1 MKSRMC
7 VDIGYNSLFKFGE
20 QLCGDTVGIASEDKG
35 NEIIVLADG
44 LGSGVKANILS
55 TLTAK
60 IISTMMSNGLSVEE
74 CVATVAATL
83 PVCETRGV
91 AYSTFTILQ
100 IVDYKDAYVYQY
112 DNPKTILLRNGK
124 NYELG
129 VEDLEIGEKRITKA
143 HVTLE
148 PNDTFILMSDGV
160 EHAGIGAT
168 MNFGW
173 ERDEIIDYLET
184 MYYEG
189 YSSKTLATILL
200 DKCDDLYGQK
210 PGDDTTVAVVK
221 FRERSVVNLMFGP
234 PRHKEDDRYMLRDF
248 FGNQGKYIIAG
259 GTTSQI
265 AARLL
270 RRDVEVNL
278 DYFDDEIPPTAS
290 LEGVDLVTEG
300 VITIS
305 KVLSYAQDYL
315 KDNESFYDWTYKQ
328 DGASQIARMLFEDAT
343 DIEFFVGK
351 AINAAHQSPTIPIN
365 FSIKMKLIEDLVVC
379 LEKMGK
385 RVNVKYY

>member
-20 QLCGDTVGIASEDKG
+20 QLCGDTVGGASEDNG
-35 NEIIVLADG
+35 NEIIVSADG

-74 CVATVAATL
+74 CVSTIAATL

-100 IVDYKDAYVYQY
+100 IVNYKDAYVYQY

-124 NYELG
+124 NYELE
-129 VEDLEIGEKRITKA
+129 VENLQMGDKNVTKA
-143 HVTLE
+143 HIELE

-168 MNFGW
+168 LNFGW
-173 ERDEIIDYLET
+173 EREEVIDYLET
-184 MYYEG
+184 MYYDG
-189 YSSKTLATILL
+189 YSSKTLATLLL
-200 DKCDDLYGQK
+200 DKCDDLYGQR

-234 PRHKEDDRYMLRDF
+234 PRNKDDDRFMLRDF

-259 GTTSQI
+259 GTSSQI

-270 RRDVEVNL
+270 RREVEVNL
-278 DYFDDEIPPTAS
+278 DYFDDEIPPTAT

-300 VITIS
+300 IITIS
-305 KVLSYAQDYL
+305 KVLEYAQDYL

-351 AINAAHQSPTIPIN
+351 AINAAHQSPNIPIN
-365 FSIKMKLIEDLVVC
+365 FSIKMKLIEDLIVC

>member
-1 MKSRMC
+1 MKSKMC
-7 VDIGYNSLFKFGE
+7 VDIGYNSLFKYGE
-20 QLCGDTVGIASEDKG
+20 QLCGDTVGVASEDNG

-74 CVATVAATL
+74 CVSTVAATL
-83 PVCETRGV
+83 PVCEIRGV
-91 AYSTFTILQ
+91 AYSTFTILH
-100 IVDYKDAYVYQY
+100 IVNYKEAFVYQY

-129 VEDLEIGEKRITKA
+129 VEDLQMGDKIVTKA
-143 HVTLE
+143 HVELE

-168 MNFGW
+168 LNFGW
-173 ERDEIIDYLET
+173 ERDEVIDYLET
-184 MYYEG
+184 MYYDG
-189 YSSKTLATILL
+189 YSAKTLATILL

-221 FRERSVVNLMFGP
+221 FRERSIVNLMFGP
-234 PRHKEDDRYMLRDF
+234 PRNKEDDRFMLRDF

-270 RRDVEVNL
+270 KREVEVNL
-278 DYFDDEIPPTAS
+278 DYFDDEIPPTAT

-300 VITIS
+300 VITIN
-305 KVLSYAQDYL
+305 KVLTYAQDYL
-315 KDNESFYDWTYKQ
+315 KDNESFYDWTYKK

-351 AINAAHQSPTIPIN
+351 AINAAHQSPNIPIN
-365 FSIKMKLIEDLVVC
+365 FSIKMKLIEDLMAC

>member
-7 VDIGYNSLFKFGE
+7 VDIGYNSLFKYGE
-20 QLCGDTVGIASEDKG
+20 QLCGDTVGVASEDNG

-74 CVATVAATL
+74 CVSTIAATL

-124 NYELG
+124 NYELE
-129 VEDLEIGEKRITKA
+129 VEALQMGDKMVTKA
-143 HVTLE
+143 HIELE

-168 MNFGW
+168 LNFGW
-173 ERDEIIDYLET
+173 EREEVIDYLET
-184 MYYEG
+184 MYYDG
-189 YSSKTLATILL
+189 YSSKTLATLLL

-221 FRERSVVNLMFGP
+221 FRERSIVNLMFGP
-234 PRHKEDDRYMLRDF
+234 PRNKEDDRYMLRDF
-248 FGNQGKYIIAG
+248 FGNQGKYIISG
-259 GTTSQI
+259 GTSSQI

-270 RRDVEVNL
+270 KREVEVNL
-278 DYFDDEIPPTAS
+278 DYFDDEIPPTAT

-300 VITIS
+300 IITIS
-305 KVLSYAQDYL
+305 KVLEYAQDYL

-328 DGASQIARMLFEDAT
+328 DGASQIARLLFEDAT

-351 AINAAHQSPTIPIN
+351 AINAAHQSPNIPIN
-365 FSIKMKLIEDLVVC
+365 FSIKMKLIEDLIVC

>member
-7 VDIGYNSLFKFGE
+7 VDIGYNSLFKYGE
-20 QLCGDTVGIASEDKG
+20 QLCGDTVGVASEDNG

-74 CVATVAATL
+74 CVSTIAATL

-124 NYELG
+124 NYELE
-129 VEDLEIGEKRITKA
+129 VEALQMGDKKVTKA
-143 HVTLE
+143 HIELE

-168 MNFGW
+168 LNFGW
-173 ERDEIIDYLET
+173 EREEVIDYLET
-184 MYYEG
+184 MYYDG
-189 YSSKTLATILL
+189 YSSKTLATLLL
-200 DKCDDLYGQK
+200 DKCDDLYGQR

-234 PRHKEDDRYMLRDF
+234 PRNKDDDRFMLRDF

-259 GTTSQI
+259 GTSSQI

-270 RRDVEVNL
+270 RREVEVNL
-278 DYFDDEIPPTAS
+278 DYFDDEIPPTAT

-300 VITIS
+300 IITIS
-305 KVLSYAQDYL
+305 KVLEYAQDYL

-328 DGASQIARMLFEDAT
+328 DGASQIARLLFEDAT

-351 AINAAHQSPTIPIN
+351 AINAAHQSPNIPIN
-365 FSIKMKLIEDLVVC
+365 FSIKMKLIEDLIVC

>member
-7 VDIGYNSLFKFGE
+7 VDIGYNSLFKYGE
-20 QLCGDTVGIASEDKG
+20 QLCGDTVGVASEDNG

-74 CVATVAATL
+74 CVSTIAATL

-124 NYELG
+124 NYELE
-129 VEDLEIGEKRITKA
+129 VEALQMGDKMVTKA
-143 HVTLE
+143 HIELE

-168 MNFGW
+168 LNFGW
-173 ERDEIIDYLET
+173 EREEVIDYLET
-184 MYYEG
+184 MYYDG
-189 YSSKTLATILL
+189 YSSKTLATLLL

-221 FRERSVVNLMFGP
+221 FRERSIVNLMFGP
-234 PRHKEDDRYMLRDF
+234 PRNKEDDRYMLRDF
-248 FGNQGKYIIAG
+248 FGNQGKYIISG
-259 GTTSQI
+259 GTSSQI

-270 RRDVEVNL
+270 KREVEVNL
-278 DYFDDEIPPTAS
+278 DYFDDEIPPTAT

-300 VITIS
+300 IITIS
-305 KVLSYAQDYL
+305 KVLDYARDYL

-351 AINAAHQSPTIPIN
+351 AINAAHQSPNIPIN
-365 FSIKMKLIEDLVVC
+365 FSIKMKLIEDLIVC

>member
-7 VDIGYNSLFKFGE
+7 VDIGYNSLFKYGE
-20 QLCGDTVGIASEDKG
+20 QLCGDTVGVASEDNG

-74 CVATVAATL
+74 CVSTIAATL

-124 NYELG
+124 NYELE
-129 VEDLEIGEKRITKA
+129 VEALQMGDKMVTKA
-143 HVTLE
+143 HIELE

-168 MNFGW
+168 LNFGW
-173 ERDEIIDYLET
+173 EREEVIDYLET
-184 MYYEG
+184 MYYDG
-189 YSSKTLATILL
+189 YSSKTLATLLL

-221 FRERSVVNLMFGP
+221 FRERSIVNLMFGP
-234 PRHKEDDRYMLRDF
+234 PRNKEDDRYMLRDF
-248 FGNQGKYIIAG
+248 FGNQGKYIISG
-259 GTTSQI
+259 GTSSQI

-270 RRDVEVNL
+270 KREVEVNL
-278 DYFDDEIPPTAS
+278 DYFDDEIPPTAT

-300 VITIS
+300 IITIS
-305 KVLSYAQDYL
+305 KVLDYARDYL

-328 DGASQIARMLFEDAT
+328 DGASQIARLLFEDAT

-351 AINAAHQSPTIPIN
+351 AINAAHQSPNIPIN
-365 FSIKMKLIEDLVVC
+365 FSIKMKLIEDLIVC

>member
-1 MKSRMC
+1 
-7 VDIGYNSLFKFGE
+7 
-20 QLCGDTVGIASEDKG
+20 
-35 NEIIVLADG
+35 
-44 LGSGVKANILS
+44 
-55 TLTAK
+55 
-60 IISTMMSNGLSVEE
+60 
-74 CVATVAATL
+74 
-83 PVCETRGV
+83 
-91 AYSTFTILQ
+91 
-100 IVDYKDAYVYQY
+100 
-112 DNPKTILLRNGK
+112 
-124 NYELG
+124 
-129 VEDLEIGEKRITKA
+129 
-143 HVTLE
+143 
-148 PNDTFILMSDGV
+148 MSDGV

-385 RVNVKYY
+385 RVNVRYY

>member
-7 VDIGYNSLFKFGE
+7 VDIGYNSLFKYGE
-20 QLCGDTVGIASEDKG
+20 QLCGDTVGVASEDNG

-74 CVATVAATL
+74 CVSTIAATL

-124 NYELG
+124 NYELE
-129 VEDLEIGEKRITKA
+129 VENLQMGDKNVTKA
-143 HVTLE
+143 HIELE

-168 MNFGW
+168 LNFGW
-173 ERDEIIDYLET
+173 EREEVIDYLET
-184 MYYEG
+184 MYYDG
-189 YSSKTLATILL
+189 YSSKTLATLLL
-200 DKCDDLYGQK
+200 DKCDDLYGQR

-234 PRHKEDDRYMLRDF
+234 PRNKDDDRFMLRDF

-259 GTTSQI
+259 GTSSQI

-270 RRDVEVNL
+270 RREVEVNL
-278 DYFDDEIPPTAS
+278 DYFDDEIPPTAT

-300 VITIS
+300 IITIS
-305 KVLSYAQDYL
+305 KVLEYAQDYL

-351 AINAAHQSPTIPIN
+351 AINAAHQSPNIPIN
-365 FSIKMKLIEDLVVC
+365 FSIKMKLIEDLIVC

>member
-20 QLCGDTVGIASEDKG
+20 QLCGDTVGIASEDNG

-74 CVATVAATL
+74 CVSTIAATL

-100 IVDYKDAYVYQY
+100 IVNYKDAYVYQY

-124 NYELG
+124 NYELE
-129 VEDLEIGEKRITKA
+129 VENLQMGDKNVTKA
-143 HVTLE
+143 HIELE

-168 MNFGW
+168 LNFGW
-173 ERDEIIDYLET
+173 EREEVIDYLET
-184 MYYEG
+184 MYYDG
-189 YSSKTLATILL
+189 YSSKTLATLLL
-200 DKCDDLYGQK
+200 DKCDDLYGQR

-234 PRHKEDDRYMLRDF
+234 PRNKDDDRFMLRDF

-259 GTTSQI
+259 GTSSQI

-270 RRDVEVNL
+270 RREVEVNL
-278 DYFDDEIPPTAS
+278 DYFDDEIPPTAT

-300 VITIS
+300 IITIS
-305 KVLSYAQDYL
+305 KVLEYAQDYL
-315 KDNESFYDWTYKQ
+315 KDNESFYDWNYKQ
-328 DGASQIARMLFEDAT
+328 EGASQIARMLFEDAT

-351 AINAAHQSPTIPIN
+351 AINAAHQSPNIPIN
-365 FSIKMKLIEDLVVC
+365 FSIKMKLIEDLIVC

>member
-20 QLCGDTVGIASEDKG
+20 QLCGDTVGIASEDNG

-74 CVATVAATL
+74 CVSTIAATL

-124 NYELG
+124 NYELE
-129 VEDLEIGEKRITKA
+129 VENLQMGDKNVTKA
-143 HVTLE
+143 HIELE

-168 MNFGW
+168 LNFGW
-173 ERDEIIDYLET
+173 EREEVIDYLET
-184 MYYEG
+184 MYYDG
-189 YSSKTLATILL
+189 YSSKTLATLLL
-200 DKCDDLYGQK
+200 DKCDDLYGQR

-234 PRHKEDDRYMLRDF
+234 PRNKEDDRFMLRDF

-259 GTTSQI
+259 GTSSQI

-270 RRDVEVNL
+270 RREVEVNL
-278 DYFDDEIPPTAS
+278 DYFDDEIPPTAT

-300 VITIS
+300 IITIS
-305 KVLSYAQDYL
+305 KVLEYAQDYL

-328 DGASQIARMLFEDAT
+328 DGASQIARLLFEDAT

-351 AINAAHQSPTIPIN
+351 AINAAHQSPNIPIN
-365 FSIKMKLIEDLVVC
+365 FSIKMKLIEDLIVC

>member
-7 VDIGYNSLFKFGE
+7 VDIGYNSLFKYGE
-20 QLCGDTVGIASEDKG
+20 QLCGDTVGIASEDNG

-74 CVATVAATL
+74 CVSTIAATL

-124 NYELG
+124 NYELE
-129 VEDLEIGEKRITKA
+129 VEALQMGDKMVTKA
-143 HVTLE
+143 HIELE
-148 PNDTFILMSDGV
+148 PNDTFVLMSDGV

-168 MNFGW
+168 LNFGW
-173 ERDEIIDYLET
+173 EREEVIDYLET
-184 MYYEG
+184 MYYDG
-189 YSSKTLATILL
+189 YSSKTLATLLL

-221 FRERSVVNLMFGP
+221 FRERSIVNLMFGP
-234 PRHKEDDRYMLRDF
+234 PRNKEDDRYMLRDF

-259 GTTSQI
+259 GTSSQI
-265 AARLL
+265 ASRLL
-270 RRDVEVNL
+270 KREVEVNL
-278 DYFDDEIPPTAS
+278 DYIDDEIPPTAT

-300 VITIS
+300 IITIS
-305 KVLSYAQDYL
+305 KVLDYARDYL

-328 DGASQIARMLFEDAT
+328 DGASQIARLLFEDAT

-351 AINAAHQSPTIPIN
+351 AINAAHQSPNIPIN
-365 FSIKMKLIEDLVVC
+365 FSIKMKLIEDLIIC

>member
-20 QLCGDTVGIASEDKG
+20 QLCGDTVGIASEDNG

-74 CVATVAATL
+74 CVSTIAATL

-100 IVDYKDAYVYQY
+100 IVNYKDAYVYQY

-124 NYELG
+124 NYELE
-129 VEDLEIGEKRITKA
+129 VENLQMGDKNVTKA
-143 HVTLE
+143 HIELE

-168 MNFGW
+168 LNFGW
-173 ERDEIIDYLET
+173 EREEVIDYLET
-184 MYYEG
+184 MYYDG
-189 YSSKTLATILL
+189 YSSKTLATLLL
-200 DKCDDLYGQK
+200 DKCDDLYGQR

-234 PRHKEDDRYMLRDF
+234 PRNKEDDRFMLRDF

-259 GTTSQI
+259 GTSSQI

-270 RRDVEVNL
+270 RREVEVNL
-278 DYFDDEIPPTAS
+278 DYFDDEIPPTAT

-300 VITIS
+300 IITIS
-305 KVLSYAQDYL
+305 KVLEYAQDYL

-351 AINAAHQSPTIPIN
+351 AINAAHQSPNIPIN
-365 FSIKMKLIEDLVVC
+365 FSIKMKLIEDLIVC

>member
-7 VDIGYNSLFKFGE
+7 VDIGYNSLYKYGE
-20 QLCGDTVGIASEDKG
+20 QLCGDTVGVACEDNG

-74 CVATVAATL
+74 CVSTVAATL

-100 IVDYKDAYVYQY
+100 IVGYKEAYVYQY

-129 VEDLEIGEKRITKA
+129 VDDLQMGDKRVTKS
-143 HVTLE
+143 HIELE
-148 PNDTFILMSDGV
+148 ENDTFVLMSDGV

-168 MNFGW
+168 LNFGW
-173 ERDEIIDYLET
+173 ERKEIIDYLET
-184 MYYEG
+184 MYYDG
-189 YSSKTLATILL
+189 YSAKTLATILL
-200 DKCDDLYGQK
+200 DKCDALYGKK

-221 FRERSVVNLMFGP
+221 YRKRSVVNLMFGP
-234 PRHKEDDRYMLRDF
+234 PRNKEDDQIMLRDF

-259 GTTSQI
+259 GTTSLI
-265 AARLL
+265 ASRFLK
-270 RRDVEVNL
+270 REVEVNL
-278 DYFDDEIPPTAS
+278 DYVDEEIPPTAT

-300 VITIS
+300 VITIN
-305 KVLSYAQDYL
+305 KVLSYAKDYL
-315 KDNESFYDWTYKQ
+315 KDNESFYEWTYKN
-328 DGASQIARMLFEDAT
+328 DGASQIARMLFEEAT

-351 AINAAHQSPTIPIN
+351 AINAAHQSPNIPIN
-365 FSIKMKLIEDLVVC
+365 FSIKMKLIEDLIDC

>member
-20 QLCGDTVGIASEDKG
+20 QLCGDTVGIASEDNG

-74 CVATVAATL
+74 CVSTIAATL

-124 NYELG
+124 NYELE
-129 VEDLEIGEKRITKA
+129 VEALQMGDKNVTKA
-143 HVTLE
+143 HIELE

-168 MNFGW
+168 LNFGW
-173 ERDEIIDYLET
+173 EREEVIDYLET
-184 MYYEG
+184 MYYDG
-189 YSSKTLATILL
+189 YSSKTLATLLL
-200 DKCDDLYGQK
+200 DKCDDLYGQR

-234 PRHKEDDRYMLRDF
+234 PRNKEDDRYMLRDF

-259 GTTSQI
+259 GTSSQI

-270 RRDVEVNL
+270 RREVEVNL
-278 DYFDDEIPPTAS
+278 DYFDDEIPPTAT

-300 VITIS
+300 IITIS
-305 KVLSYAQDYL
+305 KVLEYAQDYL

-351 AINAAHQSPTIPIN
+351 AINAAHQSPNIPIN
-365 FSIKMKLIEDLVVC
+365 FSIKMKLIEDLIVC

>member
-7 VDIGYNSLFKFGE
+7 VDIGYNSLYKYGE
-20 QLCGDTVGIASEDKG
+20 QLCGDTVEAACEDNG

-74 CVATVAATL
+74 CVSTVAATL

-100 IVDYKDAYVYQY
+100 IVGYKEAYVYQY

-129 VEDLEIGEKRITKA
+129 VDDLQMGDKRVTKS
-143 HVTLE
+143 HIELE
-148 PNDTFILMSDGV
+148 ENDTFVLMSDGV

-168 MNFGW
+168 LNFGW
-173 ERDEIIDYLET
+173 ERKEIIDYLET
-184 MYYEG
+184 MYYDG
-189 YSSKTLATILL
+189 YSAKTLASILL
-200 DKCDDLYGQK
+200 DKCDALYGKK

-221 FRERSVVNLMFGP
+221 YRKRSVVNLMFGP
-234 PRHKEDDRYMLRDF
+234 PRNKEDDQIMLRDF

-259 GTTSQI
+259 GTTSLI
-265 AARLL
+265 ASRFLK
-270 RRDVEVNL
+270 REVEVNL
-278 DYFDDEIPPTAS
+278 DYVDEEIPPTAT

-300 VITIS
+300 VITIN
-305 KVLSYAQDYL
+305 KVLSYAKDYL
-315 KDNESFYDWTYKQ
+315 KDNESFYEWTYKN
-328 DGASQIARMLFEDAT
+328 DGASQIARMLFEEAT

-351 AINAAHQSPTIPIN
+351 AINAAHQSPNIPIN
-365 FSIKMKLIEDLVVC
+365 FSIKMKLIEDLIDC